1 MKLLIVEDNPA
12 IRALL
17 RRIVEPLAEAVFECA
32 DGAAALAAYRQHALG
47 AADWVLMDIQMPRLN
62 GLEATRRLKAAQPE
76 AHICIVTHY
85 GNDESQAAAREAG
98 AAGFVEKEN
107 LLALWQIL
115 GAAPLTQG
123 SEELQEV
130 ERNPAV
136 SD

>member
-17 RRIVEPLAEAVFECA
+17 RRIVAPLAEAVYECA

-47 AADWVLMDIQMPRLN
+47 AADWVLMDIALPRLN
-62 GLEATRRLKAAQPE
+62 GIEATRQLKTACPE
-76 AHICIVTHY
+76 AHVCIVTQY
-85 GNDESQAAAREAG
+85 GEAEWREAAREAG

-115 GAAPLTQG
+115 PAPDDFTNHTKEQTHAR
-123 SEELQEV
+123 E
-130 ERNPAV
+130 
-136 SD
+136 